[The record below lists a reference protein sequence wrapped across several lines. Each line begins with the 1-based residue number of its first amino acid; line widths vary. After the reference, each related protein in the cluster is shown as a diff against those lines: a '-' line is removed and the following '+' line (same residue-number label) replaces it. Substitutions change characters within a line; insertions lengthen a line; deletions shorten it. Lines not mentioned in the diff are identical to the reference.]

1 MKAIYTFLIGCFCVG
16 ISLAQS
22 DIASVEYFFN
32 TDPGIGNGT
41 QVDIDPDVELLDQ
54 SLNIST
60 IGLPIGTHRLFM
72 RVINVDGT
80 TSMYNYKTFRI
91 SDVPDSN
98 TANITEA
105 EFFFNVDPGIGNGTI
120 ANVTDAGSVNRSF
133 NISTS
138 GLPIGT
144 HRLFF
149 RFKNENN
156 EWSMYTYKTFRK
168 SDVPET
174 NTSDIVEAEYFFDTD
189 PGIGNGTN
197 LDVAD
202 VTVLDEN
209 LNIPTAGLSIGTHRM
224 FLRVKNSNNKWSLY
238 DTKTFRVSDTPETN
252 TSDIVEAEYFFDT
265 DPGIGNGTIVDVND
279 VASLDDDL
287 IIPTT
292 SLTMGTHR
300 LFMRVKN
307 SANRWSIYDEK
318 TFRVSDIPFTN
329 NASIV
334 SAEYYIDVDP
344 GLGLATALN
353 VTGDE
358 LDENLVIP
366 TSTGL
371 AQGDHYLHIRVQNT
385 DGTWSLYD
393 RKLFEIDGTLGLD
406 SEILS
411 EINIYPNP
419 ATDYVHIKT
428 PNSLSIKSIMLIDM
442 NGKIVKHLTNH
453 LEKIQISNLQQGV
466 YLLQIATE
474 VGSISKRIIKK

>member
-1 MKAIYTFLIGCFCVG
+1 MKALYTFLIGCFCVG

-54 SLNIST
+54 SFNIST

-105 EFFFNVDPGIGNGTI
+105 EFFFNVDPGLGNGTI

-133 NISTS
+133 NISTA

-168 SDVPET
+168 SDIPET
-174 NTSDIVEAEYFFDTD
+174 NSFDIVEAEYFFDTD
-189 PGIGNGTN
+189 PGFGNGTN

-209 LNIPTAGLSIGTHRM
+209 LNIPTSGLSIGTHRM

-238 DTKTFRVSDTPETN
+238 DTKTFRVSDVPETN

-265 DPGIGNGTIVDVND
+265 DPGIGNGTMVDVND

-292 SLTMGTHR
+292 SLSMGTHR

-307 SANRWSIYDEK
+307 SANRWSMYDEK

-353 VTGDE
+353 VSGDE
-358 LDENLVIP
+358 LDENLAIP

-453 LEKIQISNLQQGV
+453 LEKIQIFNLQQGV
-466 YLLQIATE
+466 YLLQIVTE